1 MWKMRDKREEL
12 NKILSKYSP
21 EVQKVYQQVLKQ
33 EKGVKNIRKDQIKS
47 LIDNEIMVQVKNK

>member
-1 MWKMRDKREEL
+1 MRDKKEEL

-21 EVQKVYQQVLKQ
+21 EVQKVYQRVLKQ

-47 LIDNEIMVQVKNK
+47 LIDSEIMEQVSKK